1 MTPKLYADTP
11 SRRARQIAADVWF
24 LGWCLLWI
32 WLAVKL
38 NNLIEPLGT
47 PGAKLEDAGDSLAGN
62 MTSAGDWVDRL
73 PLVGDGMRAPFDKM
87 SEAGQAIADA
97 GASQR
102 EIVSELALFLPLTLA
117 FLAIT
122 MMFVLWFPLRLR
134 FVVRATAAKR
144 FLQADGDI
152 DLFAL
157 RALSRQPLNLLAA
170 IDSDPAGAWRRRDPV
185 AVQALA
191 RLELR
196 SEGLRIPGVSDR

>member
-1 MTPKLYADTP
+1 MTVKFYADTP
-11 SRRARQIAADVWF
+11 SRRARQVIADVWF

-62 MTSAGDWVDRL
+62 MTSAADWVDGL
-73 PLVGDGMRAPFDKM
+73 PLVGDGVRAPFDRM
-87 SEAGQAIADA
+87 SDAGQSIADA
-97 GASQR
+97 GAAQR

-122 MMFVLWFPLRLR
+122 VMFVVWFPLRLR
-134 FVVRATAAKR
+134 FIIRATAAKR
-144 FLQADGDI
+144 FLAADGDL

-170 IDSDPAGAWRRRDPV
+170 IDPDPAGAWRRRDPL

-196 SEGLRIPGVSDR
+196 SEGLRIPGVSDT